1 MKTEIVY
8 SVCNINKLIILD
20 SIIISGNKINNWAE
34 RYIDSK
40 SKNIYRMLS
49 DVIKILHKKH
59 SNYLF
64 YDTSN
69 RHEVL
74 FKKNQSFKIYDTW
87 INIFKELNLNNKF
100 YFISNNTG
108 QSIIPQMGYDN
119 HLGFHSMI
127 GWSYPYKYDITL
139 RKFKKKF
146 ICLNR
151 RDVLHRRIIF
161 DYLNE
166 NYKNDSYIS
175 FAPNE
180 IDNPRR
186 TILQDLK
193 ITEEGRATSGFT
205 NEFQK
210 HSFCNIV
217 TESRTDSKL
226 IHITEKTDKC
236 FSAGQPFILVAGP
249 NYLKKLHEL
258 GFKTFDK
265 WWDESYDE
273 EEDFDIRMKKVKNVI
288 RYIGGWDLSKCESVY
303 DEMMEVLL
311 FNQNK
316 NKEYYHRGF
325 FNKLLTHNKITEDL
339 NINLF

>member
-265 WWDESYDE
+265 WWDESYDNLPNHFNRLE
-273 EEDFDIRMKKVKNVI
+273 KV
-288 RYIGGWDLSKCESVY
+288 
-303 DEMMEVLL
+303 
-311 FNQNK
+311 
-316 NKEYYHRGF
+316 
-325 FNKLLTHNKITEDL
+325 L
-339 NINLF
+339 NIVEDISKYSNSDLLQMYKEMKNILQHNSNLIKNYDGREELRQQILFKGRLL